1 VSVATGLG
9 YDVHQLAEGRPLV
22 IGGVEVP
29 HSHGLLGHSDADVL
43 THAII
48 DALLGA
54 AALGDIGE
62 HFPDTDER
70 YLGADSIVLL
80 EATVALLAEHGC
92 VIEHVDA
99 TVVIEQPKLLP
110 YKQAM
115 RERLA
120 AALGVANPRLNVKAT
135 RGEGMGFIG
144 RLEGVAAM
152 AVATITRPDD
162 DLSTD

>member
-22 IGGVEVP
+22 IGGVEIP

-70 YLGADSIVLL
+70 YRGADSIVLL

-92 VIEHVDA
+92 TIEHVDS

-115 RERLA
+115 RDRLA
-120 AALGVANPRLNVKAT
+120 AALGVANRRLNVKAT

-162 DLSTD
+162 DLWTD

>member
-1 VSVATGLG
+1 MSVATGFG
-9 YDVHQLAEGRPLV
+9 YDVHELVEGRPLV

-54 AALGDIGE
+54 AGLGDIGE

-70 YLGADSIVLL
+70 YRGADSIALL
-80 EATVALLAEHGC
+80 EATGVLLAEHGC
-92 VIEHVDA
+92 VIEHIDA
-99 TVVIEQPKLLP
+99 TVVIEQPKLLS
-110 YKQAM
+110 YKPAM
-115 RERLA
+115 KERLV
-120 AALGVANPRLNVKAT
+120 AALGVADPRLNIKAT

-144 RLEGVAAM
+144 RLEGAVAM
-152 AVATITRPDD
+152 AVATITRPDP
-162 DLSTD
+162 

>member
-1 VSVATGLG
+1 VSVATGFG
-9 YDVHQLAEGRPLV
+9 YDVHQLTQGRPLV

-70 YLGADSIVLL
+70 YRGADSIVLL
-80 EATVALLAEHGC
+80 EATVALLTEHGC
-92 VIEHVDA
+92 AIEHVDA
-99 TVVIEQPKLLP
+99 TVVIEQPRLLP

-115 RERLA
+115 RDRLA
-120 AALGVANPRLNVKAT
+120 TALGVTNRRLNVKAT

>member
-70 YLGADSIVLL
+70 YRGADSIVLL
-80 EATVALLAEHGC
+80 EATVALLAANGC
-92 VIEHVDA
+92 AIEHVDA

-120 AALGVANPRLNVKAT
+120 TALGVAKPRVNVKAT

-152 AVATITRPDD
+152 AVATITRPDAG
-162 DLSTD
+162 LSTD

>member
-9 YDVHQLAEGRPLV
+9 YDVHPLVEGRPLV
-22 IGGVEVP
+22 IGGVTIP
-29 HSHGLLGHSDADVL
+29 HTHGLLGHSDADVL

-70 YLGADSIVLL
+70 YRDADSIGLL
-80 EATVALLAEHGC
+80 SETVALLTESRCA
-92 VIEHVDA
+92 IEHIDA
-99 TVVIEQPKLLP
+99 TVILEQPKLLP
-110 YKQAM
+110 HKDQI
-115 RERLA
+115 RRRLID
-120 AALGVANPRLNVKAT
+120 ALGLTESQLNVKAT

-144 RLEGVAAM
+144 RLEGAAAM
-152 AVATITRPDD
+152 AVATITRLDV
-162 DLSTD
+162 

>member
-9 YDVHQLAEGRPLV
+9 YDVHRLIEGRPLV
-22 IGGVEVP
+22 IGGVTIP
-29 HSHGLLGHSDADVL
+29 HTHGLLGHSDADVL

-70 YLGADSIVLL
+70 YRDADSIGLL
-80 EATVALLAEHGC
+80 RETVTLLTERQCA
-92 VIEHVDA
+92 IDHVDA
-99 TVVIEQPKLLP
+99 TVILEQPKLLP
-110 YKQAM
+110 HKDAI
-115 RERLA
+115 RRRLLD
-120 AALGVANPRLNVKAT
+120 ALGVDQSQLNLKAT

-144 RLEGVAAM
+144 RLEGAAAM
-152 AVATITRPDD
+152 AVATVTR
-162 DLSTD
+162 S